1 MDRNSYALGM
11 SIAHNMLSS
20 GVKDIAFDD
29 FTAGLKAV
37 LTGEKPL
44 VSFEEAAGLL
54 DKYFKEIE
62 EKQKAEAA
70 AVNAAVRQEGEEFLA
85 ANAEKEGVAVLPDG
99 LQYKVIKEG
108 SGKKPGRTSKV
119 KCHYEG
125 RFIDGSKFDSSFD
138 RNQPAVFGLDQV
150 IPGWTE
156 GLQLM
161 SEGAEYEFYIPF
173 SLGYGESGAPGAI
186 PPYSALVFRVE
197 LIEVL

>member
-197 LIEVL
+197 LLEVL